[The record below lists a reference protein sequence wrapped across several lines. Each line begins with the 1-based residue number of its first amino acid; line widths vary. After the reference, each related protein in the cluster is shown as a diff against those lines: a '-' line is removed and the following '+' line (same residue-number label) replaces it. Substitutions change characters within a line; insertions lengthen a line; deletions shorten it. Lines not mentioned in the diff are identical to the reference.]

1 MKLNQ
6 PFDLYSTENNMVVP
20 SSVRNIIRVL
30 VLRFLMTLSKKFMHV
45 QALL

>member
-6 PFDLYSTENNMVVP
+6 PFDLYSTENNMVAP
-20 SSVRNIIRVL
+20 SSVGFSIRVL
-30 VLRFLMTLSKKFMHV
+30 VLRFLMALSKEFMHV